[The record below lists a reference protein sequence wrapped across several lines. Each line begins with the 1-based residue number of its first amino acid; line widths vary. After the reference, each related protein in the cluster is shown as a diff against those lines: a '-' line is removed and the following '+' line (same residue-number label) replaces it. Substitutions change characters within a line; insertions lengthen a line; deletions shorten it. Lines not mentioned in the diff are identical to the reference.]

1 MSYSAQSDRR
11 QAARRTCLLS
21 GSMRFITRD
30 STLGCRIRNLSETGA
45 RVQVTNSYW
54 VPDRFELEIAHH
66 DIRVPAK
73 VVWRTAE
80 ELGIRFE
87 ANRRGMMTSA
97 KQEDNVIRLKA
108 ERERLQQRVRELTEE

>member
-1 MSYSAQSDRR
+1 
-11 QAARRTCLLS
+11 
-21 GSMRFITRD
+21 MRFITRD

-54 VPDRFELEIAHH
+54 VPDLFELEIAYH

-97 KQEDNVIRLKA
+97 KQEEKVIQLKA